1 MSTILDQSISVDVL
15 FKTFGLVKKK
25 LCVGWVWSAV
35 SKDGS
40 FLFLYT
46 VYSLQ
51 VLDVYIVIQTGHN
64 YNSLKGRGE
73 NLKHFLFSLLPD
85 RFRNNPS

>member
-1 MSTILDQSISVDVL
+1 M
-15 FKTFGLVKKK
+15 
-25 LCVGWVWSAV
+25 CGWVWSSV
-35 SKDGS
+35 SEDGS

-46 VYSLQ
+46 GYSLQ

-73 NLKHFLFSLLPD
+73 NLKPFLFPLLPHW
-85 RFRNNPS
+85 FRNNPS